1 MPNDEI
7 ITFRSVTLA
16 EVYIGQAADS
26 LTTALGTIE
35 CANFRRP
42 IMDDIAEARQGD
54 RYLWGTFRL
63 TRCSTMTTSTTNEFM
78 TSARK
83 SPGAASNG

>member
-1 MPNDEI
+1 MPDDEI

-35 CANFRRP
+35 WANFRRP

-54 RYLWGTFRL
+54 HYLWGTF
-63 TRCSTMTTSTTNEFM
+63 
-78 TSARK
+78 
-83 SPGAASNG
+83 